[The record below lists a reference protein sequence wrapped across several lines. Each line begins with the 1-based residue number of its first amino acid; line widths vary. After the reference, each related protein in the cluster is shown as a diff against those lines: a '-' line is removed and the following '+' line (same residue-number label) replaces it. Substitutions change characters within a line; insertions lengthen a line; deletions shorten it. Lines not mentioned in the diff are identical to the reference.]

1 MKRIMV
7 KDYNQI
13 FEQPITELEKVRDG
27 FDWVTSMYLTESQFE
42 QESLMALGDRDRLV
56 KEQIKASTLRH
67 TREIFNDCYFR
78 ATGKKAWDDEN

>member
-1 MKRIMV
+1 
-7 KDYNQI
+7 
-13 FEQPITELEKVRDG
+13 
-27 FDWVTSMYLTESQFE
+27 
-42 QESLMALGDRDRLV
+42 MALGDRDRLV

>member
-27 FDWVTSMYLTESQFE
+27 FDWVTSMYLTDR
-42 QESLMALGDRDRLV
+42 SLSRSR
-56 KEQIKASTLRH
+56 
-67 TREIFNDCYFR
+67 
-78 ATGKKAWDDEN
+78 